1 MAEARKVVEDWAAAL
16 DRADLDGSLEYV
28 APEVEC
34 SNPVATTHGPA
45 ELRALFDVFWTALPD
60 FKHEFSQVLEDDAI
74 VAIEGIA
81 SGTHQGPL
89 ASPTGEIPLT
99 GRSVTFP
106 FAAWARVENG
116 KIVRF
121 HGYWDVAG
129 FMQQIGA
136 AQEPAEAAV

>member
-1 MAEARKVVEDWAAAL
+1 MAEARKVVEDWVAAL

-28 APEVEC
+28 APEVVF
-34 SNPVATTHGPA
+34 SNPIATTHGPA

-60 FKHEFSQVLEDDAI
+60 FKHELNEVIEAGGV
-74 VAIEGIA
+74 VAMEGIA
-81 SGTHQGPL
+81 TGTHKGPL
-89 ASPTGEIPLT
+89 ASPTGEIPPT

-121 HGYWDVAG
+121 RGYWDVAG
-129 FMQQIGA
+129 LMQQLGA
-136 AQEPAEAAV
+136 APEPAEAAV